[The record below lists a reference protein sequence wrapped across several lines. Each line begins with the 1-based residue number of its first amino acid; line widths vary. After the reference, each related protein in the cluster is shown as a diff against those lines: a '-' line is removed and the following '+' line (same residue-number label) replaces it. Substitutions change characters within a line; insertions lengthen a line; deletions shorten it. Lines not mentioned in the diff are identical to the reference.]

1 MNFYDSEKMSD
12 LLMNHGYAT
21 TDTQEDADLIIV
33 NTCHIREKASEKLF
47 SDLGRIK
54 KIKDKK
60 RLTVAVT
67 GCVAQA
73 EGEQISARAPFVDLI
88 TGPQSY
94 HRLPEMLRKIEN
106 GKSISPL
113 LEFMPNEKFDN
124 LAFGKNKKGPTSF
137 VSIQE
142 GCDKFCT
149 FCVVPYT
156 RGVETSRSFLE
167 IKDEANELISTG
179 VQEIIL
185 LGQNVNAWSN
195 SNGKKMDFADLIYEL
210 SLLDLKRIRF
220 TTSHPNDMNH
230 KLISSFRDVEKLQ
243 PYLHLPIQSGSNK
256 VLKNMNRNYSSE
268 EYVEIISEL
277 KSIRPDIAI
286 SGDFIVGFP
295 GETEDD
301 FNKTEEIIK
310 KIGYAH
316 AYSFKYSPRPGTPA
330 GQMENQIDE
339 KIKSE
344 RLQRL
349 QDEIKRSMYNYNKRF
364 LNENLQVLVEKET
377 TRGYFSGRSPYLQS
391 IHFQSDSSCIG
402 NIVDIKVLK
411 VNENSLSGEILH

>member
-1 MNFYDSEKMSD
+1 
-12 LLMNHGYAT
+12 
-21 TDTQEDADLIIV
+21 
-33 NTCHIREKASEKLF
+33 
-47 SDLGRIK
+47 
-54 KIKDKK
+54 
-60 RLTVAVT
+60 
-67 GCVAQA
+67 
-73 EGEQISARAPFVDLI
+73 
-88 TGPQSY
+88 
-94 HRLPEMLRKIEN
+94 
-106 GKSISPL
+106 
-113 LEFMPNEKFDN
+113 
-124 LAFGKNKKGPTSF
+124 
-137 VSIQE
+137 
-142 GCDKFCT
+142 
-149 FCVVPYT
+149 
-156 RGVETSRSFLE
+156 
-167 IKDEANELISTG
+167 
-179 VQEIIL
+179 
-185 LGQNVNAWSN
+185 
-195 SNGKKMDFADLIYEL
+195 
-210 SLLDLKRIRF
+210 
-220 TTSHPNDMNH
+220 MNH

-349 QDEIKRSMYNYNKRF
+349 QDEIKRSMYKYNKRF

-377 TRGYFSGRSPYLQS
+377 TQGYFSGRSPYLQS